1 MQPIFQEVI
10 KIDRTKFNVDKD
22 TAKRTC
28 NGIVFDSILEMK
40 YYRDVLL
47 PNVESDVVKY
57 YELQKK
63 YVLQE
68 GFVHNDKKVLPIV
81 YVADF
86 YVEYSDGHVEVIDIK
101 GCPDSTAKIK
111 RKLFW
116 HTYPELDYQWITYVK
131 KFGGWGSYD
140 DFNNMRREAK
150 RAKKKQQQTD

>member
-81 YVADF
+81 YVAD
-86 YVEYSDGHVEVIDIK
+86 
-101 GCPDSTAKIK
+101 
-111 RKLFW
+111 
-116 HTYPELDYQWITYVK
+116 
-131 KFGGWGSYD
+131 
-140 DFNNMRREAK
+140 
-150 RAKKKQQQTD
+150 